1 MSPEQ
6 VSGRLFLCL
15 LALSSMSYVRGQET
29 GERSSASSAS
39 KPSSI
44 RPVDPTTTLS
54 ASSLHTSSPII
65 STPASASSLAPPG
78 SASTTLS
85 SMSHGAP
92 LAMPDAS
99 SQIPPSPADRNRM
112 LGIIIG
118 AVVGGLLVIAVCTWI
133 WVRVRR
139 SQKRYRRKLFRRA
152 VTPLDDA
159 EFESWRRPSVANSQ
173 LEIYGSIQHPPPSHS
188 PKAKPPAPLV
198 VEKDVGTYGPE
209 ISRLPQ
215 SSPSSG
221 RSRSEKD
228 TDHSRNKSSVSVQ
241 DRPPTPYSPTL
252 PPDSFGSSPKSP
264 PNHVHYSSMSSASD
278 FDFGFKDFR
287 GSF

>member
-65 STPASASSLAPPG
+65 STPASASSLAPRIRFNYSQFDVPWR
-78 SASTTLS
+78 TS
-85 SMSHGAP
+85 SNARRFVTN
-92 LAMPDAS
+92 
-99 SQIPPSPADRNRM
+99 PPSPADRNRM